1 MEVVNIMNATNSQNL
16 FETTSLNK
24 LMMKFSIPCIL
35 SLLIASLYNMVDQV
49 FIGRGVGY
57 LGNGATTVVYPV
69 TVIALAI
76 ALWIGDGCAAHLS
89 ICQGKKEQEQAN
101 RSVANAIVSVLVLS
115 IIVLILGFAFE
126 QQILQIFGATENNY
140 TYAKEYFDIILLG
153 IPFYM
158 FGSTMNSIIRADG
171 SPQFA
176 LMSTLLGCIMNVILD
191 PIAIFVLHWGMKGAA
206 IATIAGQIATALL
219 TFGYLFHSKNV
230 KLNKNSFRLNAGTLK
245 MISTLGISS
254 FLTQISIVLIMA
266 VMNNALVKYG
276 AESKYGADIPLTV
289 VGIVMKMFAIAIAFI
304 VGVAAGCQ
312 PIVGYNQGAGRLD
325 RVKEIYKKMMLVEFA
340 IGLVATLCFELFPIQ
355 LINLFGSDNGALY
368 NEFAVLAF
376 RIYLSSMVLCAIQK
390 ASSIF
395 LQSIGKPLQAMILSL
410 ARDFVLLAPMCIILP
425 IRFGV
430 VGPLYSAPI
439 ADVICLVITVIVI
452 AYTFKKMGISGSHER
467 VAHSS
472 YVSVEQNA

>member
-1 MEVVNIMNATNSQNL
+1 MEVVNQMEKNTSQNV

-35 SLLIASLYNMVDQV
+35 SLLISSLYNMVDQV

-89 ICQGKKEQEQAN
+89 ICQGKKDGEQAN
-101 RSVANAIVSVLVLS
+101 RSVANAIVAVLVLS
-115 IIVLILGFAFE
+115 ILMTVLAFVFE
-126 QQILQIFGATENNY
+126 DQILQIFGVTENNY
-140 TYAKEYFDIILLG
+140 GYAKEYLDVILLG

-158 FGSTMNSIIRADG
+158 FGCTMNSIIRADG

-191 PIAIFVLHWGMKGAA
+191 PIAIFVLNWGMKGAA

-219 TFGYLFHSKNV
+219 TFIYLFHSKNV
-230 KLNKNSFRLNAGTLK
+230 KLNKKSFRLDAGVLK
-245 MISTLGISS
+245 TVSSLGVSS

-266 VMNNALVKYG
+266 VMNNALVSYG
-276 AESKYGADIPLTV
+276 ANSKYGADIPLTV

-312 PIVGYNQGAGRLD
+312 PIVGYNQGAGRHD
-325 RVKEIYKKMMLVEFA
+325 RVKMIYKKMMIIEFI
-340 IGLVATLCFELFPIQ
+340 IGLCATIIFELFPIQ
-355 LINLFGSDNGALY
+355 LINLFGSNNGALY
-368 NEFAVLAF
+368 NEFAVLSF
-376 RIYLSSMVLCAIQK
+376 RIYLSSMMLCAIQK

-395 LQSIGKPLQAMILSL
+395 LQSIGKPVQAMVLSL
-410 ARDFVLLAPMCIILP
+410 ARDFVLLAPLCIILP
-425 IRFGV
+425 AYFGV
-430 VGPLYSAPI
+430 TGPLFAAPI
-439 ADVICLVITVIVI
+439 ADVICLVLTVVI
-452 AYTFKKMGISGSHER
+452 MIYTFKGMDEK
-467 VAHSS
+467 SS
-472 YVSVEQNA
+472 LAGVDVDMLSAQMD

>member
-1 MEVVNIMNATNSQNL
+1 
-16 FETTSLNK
+16 
-24 LMMKFSIPCIL
+24 
-35 SLLIASLYNMVDQV
+35 MVDQV

-69 TVIALAI
+69 TVIALAL

-89 ICQGKKEQEQAN
+89 ICQGKNETDKETK
-101 RSVANAIVSVLVLS
+101 SVANAIVSVLALSVVLL
-115 IIVLILGFAFE
+115 VLGFAFE
-126 QQILQIFGATENNY
+126 DQILNLFGATENNY
-140 TYAKEYFDIILLG
+140 EYAKEYFDIILIG

-176 LMSTLLGCIMNVILD
+176 LISTLVGCIMNVILD

-206 IATIAGQIATALL
+206 IATIVGQIATAVM
-219 TFGYLFHSKNV
+219 TFGYLFHAKTV
-230 KLNKNSFRLNAGTLK
+230 KLKKSSFRPDFKTLK
-245 MISTLGISS
+245 TVSALGISS

-266 VMNNALVKYG
+266 VMNNALVRYG
-276 AESKYGADIPLTV
+276 AMSKYGSDIPLTV

-312 PIVGYNQGAGRLD
+312 PIVGYNQGAGRID
-325 RVKEIYKKMMLVEFA
+325 RVKALYKKMMVVEFI
-340 IGLVATLCFELFPIQ
+340 IGLIATLCFELFPLQ
-355 LINLFGSDNGALY
+355 LINFFGSGNGDLY

-395 LQSIGKPLQAMILSL
+395 LQSIGKPVQSTALSL
-410 ARDFVLLAPMCIILP
+410 ARDFVLLAPLCVILP

-430 VGPLYSAPI
+430 VGSLYAAPI
-439 ADVICLVITVIVI
+439 ADIVCLVITVFVM
-452 AYTFKKMGISGSHER
+452 AYTFKGLER
-467 VAHSS
+467 KRSPEGFTVRSAQ
-472 YVSVEQNA
+472 VEQ

>member
-1 MEVVNIMNATNSQNL
+1 MKTTTSQNL
-16 FETTSLNK
+16 FETTSLNQ

-89 ICQGKKEQEQAN
+89 ICQGKKDQEQAN
-101 RSVANAIVSVLVLS
+101 RSVANAIVMVVILSVAMLVLC
-115 IIVLILGFAFE
+115 FAFE
-126 QQILQIFGATENNY
+126 SSILQMFGVTENNY
-140 TYAKEYFDIILLG
+140 AYAKEYFDIILLG

-191 PIAIFVLHWGMKGAA
+191 PIAIFVLNWGMKGAA
-206 IATIAGQIATALL
+206 LATIAGQIATAVLA
-219 TFGYLFHSKNV
+219 FGYLFHSKSV
-230 KLNKNSFRLNAGTLK
+230 KLHKESFCPNANVLK
-245 MISTLGISS
+245 TISSLGISS

-266 VMNNALVKYG
+266 VMNNTLVSYG
-276 AESKYGADIPLTV
+276 AESKYGSDIPLTV
-289 VGIVMKMFAIAIAFI
+289 VGIVMKMFAIAIAFV

-312 PIVGYNQGAGRLD
+312 PIVGYNQGAGRFD
-325 RVKEIYKKMMLVEFA
+325 RVKEIYKKMMKAEIV

-355 LINLFGSDNGALY
+355 LINLFGSENGALY

-376 RIYLSSMVLCAIQK
+376 RIYLSTMILCAVQK

-395 LQSIGKPLQAMILSL
+395 LQSIGKPLQSMVLSL
-410 ARDFVLLAPMCIILP
+410 ARDFVLLAPLCILLP

-430 VGPLYSAPI
+430 VGPLYAAPI
-439 ADVICLVITVIVI
+439 ADVICLIITAIVVS
-452 AYTFKKMGISGSHER
+452 YTFKGMNPNE
-467 VAHSS
+467 SS
-472 YVSVEQNA
+472 VQVSSLETQVD

>member
-1 MEVVNIMNATNSQNL
+1 
-16 FETTSLNK
+16 
-24 LMMKFSIPCIL
+24 
-35 SLLIASLYNMVDQV
+35 MVDQV

-89 ICQGKKEQEQAN
+89 ICQGKKDQEQAN
-101 RSVANAIVSVLVLS
+101 RSVANAIVMVVILSVAMLVLC
-115 IIVLILGFAFE
+115 FAFE
-126 QQILQIFGATENNY
+126 SSILQMFGVTENNY
-140 TYAKEYFDIILLG
+140 AYAKEYFDIILLG

-191 PIAIFVLHWGMKGAA
+191 PIAIFVLNWGMKGAA
-206 IATIAGQIATALL
+206 LATIAGQIATAVLA
-219 TFGYLFHSKNV
+219 FGYLFHSKSV
-230 KLNKNSFRLNAGTLK
+230 KLHKESFCPNASVLK
-245 MISTLGISS
+245 TISSLGISS

-266 VMNNALVKYG
+266 VMNNTLVSYG
-276 AESKYGADIPLTV
+276 AESKYGSDIPLTV
-289 VGIVMKMFAIAIAFI
+289 VGIVMKMFAIAIAFV

-312 PIVGYNQGAGRLD
+312 PIVGYNQGAGRFD
-325 RVKEIYKKMMLVEFA
+325 RVKEIYKKMMKAEIV

-355 LINLFGSDNGALY
+355 LINLFGSENGALY

-376 RIYLSSMVLCAIQK
+376 RIYLSTMILCAVQK

-395 LQSIGKPLQAMILSL
+395 LQSIGKPLQSMVLSL
-410 ARDFVLLAPMCIILP
+410 ARDFVLLAPLCIILP

-430 VGPLYSAPI
+430 AGPLYAAPI
-439 ADVICLVITVIVI
+439 ADVICLIITAIVVSF
-452 AYTFKKMGISGSHER
+452 TFKGMDTNESKVR
-467 VAHSS
+467 VSS
-472 YVSVEQNA
+472 FEAQVD

>member
-1 MEVVNIMNATNSQNL
+1 MKTTTSQNL
-16 FETTSLNK
+16 FETTSLNQ

-89 ICQGKKEQEQAN
+89 ICQGKKDQEQAN
-101 RSVANAIVSVLVLS
+101 RSVANAIVAVVVLS
-115 IIVLILGFAFE
+115 IIMLVLCFAFE
-126 QQILQIFGATENNY
+126 SSILQMFGVTENNY
-140 TYAKEYFDIILLG
+140 AYAKEYFDIILLG

-191 PIAIFVLHWGMKGAA
+191 PIAIFVLNWGMKGAA
-206 IATIAGQIATALL
+206 LATIAGQIATAVL
-219 TFGYLFHSKNV
+219 TFGYLFHSKSV
-230 KLNKNSFRLNAGTLK
+230 KLHKESFCPNANVLK
-245 MISTLGISS
+245 TISSLGISS

-266 VMNNALVKYG
+266 VMNNALVSYG
-276 AESKYGADIPLTV
+276 AESKFDSDIPLTV
-289 VGIVMKMFAIAIAFI
+289 VGIVMKMFAIAIAFV

-312 PIVGYNQGAGRLD
+312 PIVGYNQGAGRID
-325 RVKEIYKKMMLVEFA
+325 RVKEIYKKMMIVEVV

-355 LINLFGSDNGALY
+355 LINLFGSENGALY

-376 RIYLSSMVLCAIQK
+376 RIYLSTMILCAVQK

-395 LQSIGKPLQAMILSL
+395 LQSIGKPLQSMVLSL
-410 ARDFVLLAPMCIILP
+410 ARDFVLLAPLCIILP

-430 VGPLYSAPI
+430 VGPLYAAPI
-439 ADVICLVITVIVI
+439 ADVICLIITAIVVSF
-452 AYTFKKMGISGSHER
+452 TFKGMDNNESKVR
-467 VAHSS
+467 VSS
-472 YVSVEQNA
+472 FEAQVD

>member
-1 MEVVNIMNATNSQNL
+1 MEVVNQMEKTTSQNV

-35 SLLIASLYNMVDQV
+35 SLLISSLYNMVDQV

-89 ICQGKKEQEQAN
+89 ICQGKKDSEQAN
-101 RSVANAIVSVLVLS
+101 KSVANAIVAVLFLS
-115 IIVLILGFAFE
+115 ILMTVLAFAFE

-140 TYAKEYFDIILLG
+140 GYAKEYFDIILLG

-158 FGSTMNSIIRADG
+158 FGCTMNSIIRADG

-176 LMSTLLGCIMNVILD
+176 LISTLLGCIMNVILD
-191 PIAIFVLHWGMKGAA
+191 PIAIFVLNWGMKGAA

-219 TFGYLFHSKNV
+219 TFIYLFHSKTI
-230 KLNKNSFRLNAGTLK
+230 KLHKKSFRLDIGVLK
-245 MISTLGISS
+245 TVSSLGISS

-266 VMNNALVKYG
+266 VMNNALVSYG
-276 AESKYGADIPLTV
+276 ASSKYGSDIPLTV

-312 PIVGYNQGAGRLD
+312 PIVGYNQGAGRHD
-325 RVKEIYKKMMLVEFA
+325 RVKTLYKKMMIAELI
-340 IGLVATLCFELFPIQ
+340 IGLCATLCFELFPIQ
-355 LINLFGSDNGALY
+355 LINLFGKDNGALY

-376 RIYLSSMVLCAIQK
+376 RIYLSSMMLCAVQK

-395 LQSIGKPLQAMILSL
+395 LQSIGKPVQSMVLSL
-410 ARDFVLLAPMCIILP
+410 ARDFVLLAPLCIILP
-425 IRFGV
+425 IHLGV
-430 VGPLYSAPI
+430 TGPLFAAPI
-439 ADVICLVITVIVI
+439 ADVICLVITVFIM
-452 AYTFKKMGISGSHER
+452 AYTFKAMEGNRSMAR
-467 VAHSS
+467 VNML
-472 YVSVEQNA
+472 NAQTE

>member
-1 MEVVNIMNATNSQNL
+1 MEVVNKMETTNSQNL

-101 RSVANAIVSVLVLS
+101 RSVANTVVAVLVLS
-115 IIVLILGFAFE
+115 IVMLALCFAFE
-126 QQILQIFGATENNY
+126 QQLLQLFGATENNY
-140 TYAKEYFDIILLG
+140 AYAKEYFDIILIG

-219 TFGYLFHSKNV
+219 TFGYLFHSKSFH
-230 KLNKNSFRLNAGTLK
+230 LNKNSFRLNAGTLK
-245 MISTLGISS
+245 TISSLGVSS

-266 VMNNALVKYG
+266 VMNNALVSYG
-276 AESKYGADIPLTV
+276 ALSKYGADIPLTV

-312 PIVGYNQGAGRLD
+312 PIVGYNQGAGRHD
-325 RVKEIYKKMMLVEFA
+325 RVKEIYKKMMTVEFI
-340 IGLVATLCFELFPIQ
+340 IGLIATLCFELFPIQ
-355 LINLFGSDNGALY
+355 LINLFGSNNGALY

-376 RIYLSSMVLCAIQK
+376 RIYLSSMTLCAIQK

-395 LQSIGKPLQAMILSL
+395 LQSIGKPLQSMVLSL
-410 ARDFVLLAPMCIILP
+410 ARDFVLLAPLCIILP

-430 VGPLYSAPI
+430 VGPLYAAPI
-439 ADVICLVITVIVI
+439 ADVICLVITVIVM
-452 AYTFKKMGISGSHER
+452 AYTFRAMDGSR
-467 VAHSS
+467 SKAGMRSMKT
-472 YVSVEQNA
+472 QLD

>member
-1 MEVVNIMNATNSQNL
+1 MNTTNSQNL

-89 ICQGKKEQEQAN
+89 ICNGKKEQDEAN
-101 RSVANAIVSVLVLS
+101 KSVANAIVSVLFFSVIMLVLC
-115 IIVLILGFAFE
+115 FTFE
-126 QQILQIFGATENNY
+126 QQILQLFGATENNY
-140 TYAKEYFDIILLG
+140 AYAKEYFDIILMG

-206 IATIAGQIATALL
+206 IATIAGQIATAIL
-219 TFGYLFHSKNV
+219 TFVYLFHSKSV
-230 KLNKNSFRLNAGTLK
+230 KLNKNSFRPNGRTLK
-245 MISTLGISS
+245 MIGSLGVSS
-254 FLTQISIVLIMA
+254 FLTQISIVVIMA
-266 VMNNALVKYG
+266 VMNNALVSYG

-312 PIVGYNQGAGRLD
+312 PIVGYNQGAGKLD
-325 RVKEIYKKMMLVEFA
+325 RVKEIYKKMMIIEFI

-376 RIYLSSMVLCAIQK
+376 RIYLSSMVICSIQK

-395 LQSIGKPLQAMILSL
+395 LQSIGKPLPAMILSL
-410 ARDFVLLAPMCIILP
+410 ARDFVLLAPLCVILP

-439 ADVICLVITVIVI
+439 ADVICLVITVIVV
-452 AYTFKKMGISGSHER
+452 AYTFKKMGITGSGER
-467 VAHSS
+467 TLISPQFIKS
-472 YVSVEQNA
+472 L

>member
-1 MEVVNIMNATNSQNL
+1 MKTTTSQNL
-16 FETTSLNK
+16 FETTSLNQ

-89 ICQGKKEQEQAN
+89 ICQGKKDQEQAN
-101 RSVANAIVSVLVLS
+101 RSVANAIVMVVILSVVMLVLC
-115 IIVLILGFAFE
+115 FAFE
-126 QQILQIFGATENNY
+126 SSILQMFGVTENNY
-140 TYAKEYFDIILLG
+140 AYAKEYFDIILLG

-191 PIAIFVLHWGMKGAA
+191 PIAIFVLNWGMKGAA
-206 IATIAGQIATALL
+206 LATIAGQIATAVLA
-219 TFGYLFHSKNV
+219 FGYLFHSKSV
-230 KLNKNSFRLNAGTLK
+230 KLHKGSFCPNANVLK
-245 MISTLGISS
+245 TISSLGISS

-266 VMNNALVKYG
+266 VMNNTLVSYG
-276 AESKYGADIPLTV
+276 AESKYGSDIPLTV
-289 VGIVMKMFAIAIAFI
+289 VGIVMKMFAIAIAFV

-312 PIVGYNQGAGRLD
+312 PIVGYNQGAGRFD
-325 RVKEIYKKMMLVEFA
+325 RVKEIYKKMMKAEIV

-355 LINLFGSDNGALY
+355 LINLFGSENGALY

-376 RIYLSSMVLCAIQK
+376 RIYLSTMILCAVQK

-395 LQSIGKPLQAMILSL
+395 LQSIGKPLQSMVLSL
-410 ARDFVLLAPMCIILP
+410 ARDFVLLAPLCILLP

-430 VGPLYSAPI
+430 VGPLYAAPI
-439 ADVICLVITVIVI
+439 ADVICLIITAIVVS
-452 AYTFKKMGISGSHER
+452 YTFKGMDTNESG
-467 VAHSS
+467 VQVSS
-472 YVSVEQNA
+472 LETQVD

>member
-1 MEVVNIMNATNSQNL
+1 MNTTNSQNL

-101 RSVANAIVSVLVLS
+101 KSVANAIVSVLFFS
-115 IIVLILGFAFE
+115 IIVLILCFAFE
-126 QQILQIFGATENNY
+126 QQILQIFGVTENNY

-219 TFGYLFHSKNV
+219 TFGYLFHSKTV

-325 RVKEIYKKMMLVEFA
+325 RVKDIYKKMMIVEFV
-340 IGLVATLCFELFPIQ
+340 IGLIATLCFELFPIQ
-355 LINLFGSDNGALY
+355 IINLFGSDNGALY

-376 RIYLSSMVLCAIQK
+376 RIYLSTMVLCAIQK

-439 ADVICLVITVIVI
+439 ADVICLVITAIVI
-452 AYTFKKMGISGSHER
+452 ALTFKEMGIIRSDER
-467 VAHSS
+467 VACSA
-472 YVSVEQNA
+472 YVSAE

>member
-1 MEVVNIMNATNSQNL
+1 MEHNNSQNL
-16 FETTSLNK
+16 FETTSLGK

-89 ICQGKKEQEQAN
+89 ICQGKKDPEQASK
-101 RSVANAIVSVLVLS
+101 SVANAVVT
-115 IIVLILGFAFE
+115 VLILSILLTALCFVFE
-126 QQILQIFGATENNY
+126 NQILQIFGVTENNY
-140 TYAKEYFDIILLG
+140 AYAKEYFNVILLG

-158 FGSTMNSIIRADG
+158 FGSTLNSIIRADG

-191 PIAIFVLHWGMKGAA
+191 PIAIFVLNWGMRGAA

-219 TFGYLFHSKNV
+219 TFGYLFHSKTV
-230 KLNKNSFRLNAGTLK
+230 KLHKSCFRPDGGILK
-245 MISTLGISS
+245 TVCSLGVSS

-266 VMNNALVKYG
+266 VMNNALVSYG
-276 AESKYGADIPLTV
+276 AQSKYGADIPLTV

-312 PIVGYNQGAGRLD
+312 PIVGYNQGAGRID
-325 RVKEIYKKMMLVEFA
+325 RVKELYKKMMIVEFV
-340 IGLVATLCFELFPIQ
+340 IGLIATLCFELFPLQ
-355 LINLFGSDNGALY
+355 LINIFGSDNGALY

-376 RIYLSSMVLCAIQK
+376 RIYLSSMTLCAIQK

-395 LQSIGKPLQAMILSL
+395 LQSIGKPVQSMVLSL
-410 ARDFVLLAPMCIILP
+410 ARDFVLLAPLCVILP
-425 IRFGV
+425 MRFGV
-430 VGPLYSAPI
+430 TGPLYAAPI
-439 ADVICLVITVIVI
+439 ADVICLVITVCIMV
-452 AYTFKKMGISGSHER
+452 YTFKKMTKT
-467 VAHSS
+467 VSS
-472 YVSVEQNA
+472 EESMRRAA

>member
-1 MEVVNIMNATNSQNL
+1 METGNSQNL

-57 LGNGATTVVYPV
+57 LGNGATTVVYPI

-89 ICQGKKEQEQAN
+89 ICQGKKEWEQGS
-101 RSVANAIVSVLVLS
+101 RSVANAIVSVVFFS
-115 IIVLILGFAFE
+115 IIMLVVCFVFE
-126 QQILQIFGATENNY
+126 RQILQAFGATDNNY
-140 TYAKEYFDIILLG
+140 AYASEYYGIILIG

-206 IATIAGQIATALL
+206 IATVAGQVATAVL
-219 TFGYLFHSKNV
+219 TLGYLFHAKTI
-230 KLNKNSFRLNAGTLK
+230 KLNRAAFALRAGTLK
-245 MISTLGISS
+245 TIATLGISS

-266 VMNNALVKYG
+266 VMNNALVSYG
-276 AESKYGADIPLTV
+276 AQSKYGADIPLTV

-325 RVKEIYKKMMLVEFA
+325 KVKELYKKMIAVEIV
-340 IGLVATLCFELFPIQ
+340 IGIIATLCFELLPLQ
-355 LINLFGSDNGALY
+355 LINLFGSDNGELY

-376 RIYLSSMVLCAIQK
+376 RIYLSTMILCAVQK

-395 LQSIGKPLQAMILSL
+395 LQSVGKPLQSMALSL
-410 ARDFVLLAPMCIILP
+410 ARDFVLLAPLCIVLP
-425 IRFGV
+425 MQLGV
-430 VGPLYSAPI
+430 TGPLYAAPI
-439 ADVICLVITVIVI
+439 ADVVCLVITVCIM
-452 AYTFKKMGISGSHER
+452 AYTFRKMNKTYA
-467 VAHSS
+467 V
-472 YVSVEQNA
+472 Q

>member
-1 MEVVNIMNATNSQNL
+1 METNNSQNI
-16 FETTSLNK
+16 FETTSLNQ

-57 LGNGATTVVYPV
+57 LGNGATTVVYPI

-89 ICQGKKEQEQAN
+89 ICQGKGDGEEAN
-101 RSVANAIVSVLVLS
+101 KSVANAIVSVLVLS
-115 IIVLILGFAFE
+115 VLMLVLCFAFE
-126 QQILQIFGATENNY
+126 DQILQVFGVTENNY
-140 TYAKEYFDIILLG
+140 VYAKEYFDIILLG

-206 IATIAGQIATALL
+206 IATIAGQIATAIL
-219 TFGYLFHSKNV
+219 TFGYLFHSKSV
-230 KLNKNSFRLNAGTLK
+230 KLHKSSFRFNGRVFKT
-245 MISTLGISS
+245 ICSLGISS
-254 FLTQISIVLIMA
+254 FLTQISIVVIMA
-266 VMNNALVKYG
+266 VMNNALVVYG
-276 AESKYGADIPLTV
+276 AQSKFGADIPLTV

-312 PIVGYNQGAGRLD
+312 PIVGYNHGAGKHEQ
-325 RVKEIYKKMMLVEFA
+325 VKALYKKMMLIELV
-340 IGLVATLCFELFPIQ
+340 IGLIATLCFELFPIQ
-355 LINLFGSDNGALY
+355 LINLFGKDNGALY
-368 NEFAVLAF
+368 NEFAVLSF
-376 RIYLSSMVLCAIQK
+376 RIYLSSMMLCAVQK

-395 LQSIGKPLQAMILSL
+395 LQSIGKPVPSMILSL
-410 ARDFVLLAPMCIILP
+410 ARDFVLIAPLCVILP
-425 IRFGV
+425 ARFGV

-439 ADVICLVITVIVI
+439 ADVVCLIITVCIM
-452 AYTFKKMGISGSHER
+452 AHTFRTMDGNPSLSH
-467 VAHSS
+467 
-472 YVSVEQNA
+472 VSVLSSQVD

>member
-1 MEVVNIMNATNSQNL
+1 MKTTTSQNL
-16 FETTSLNK
+16 FETTSLNQ

-89 ICQGKKEQEQAN
+89 ICQGKKDQEQAN
-101 RSVANAIVSVLVLS
+101 RSVANAIVMVVILSVVMLVLC
-115 IIVLILGFAFE
+115 FAFE
-126 QQILQIFGATENNY
+126 SSILQMFGVTENNY
-140 TYAKEYFDIILLG
+140 AYAKEYFDIILLG

-191 PIAIFVLHWGMKGAA
+191 PIAIFVLNWGMKGAA
-206 IATIAGQIATALL
+206 LATIAGQIATAVLA
-219 TFGYLFHSKNV
+219 FGYLFHSKSV
-230 KLNKNSFRLNAGTLK
+230 KLHKESFCPNASVLK
-245 MISTLGISS
+245 TISSLGISS

-266 VMNNALVKYG
+266 VMNNTLVSYG
-276 AESKYGADIPLTV
+276 AESKYGSDIPLTV
-289 VGIVMKMFAIAIAFI
+289 VGIVMKMFAIAIAFV

-312 PIVGYNQGAGRLD
+312 PIVGYNQGAGRFD
-325 RVKEIYKKMMLVEFA
+325 RVKEIYKKMMKAEIV

-355 LINLFGSDNGALY
+355 LINLFGSENGALY

-376 RIYLSSMVLCAIQK
+376 RIYLSTMILCAVQK

-395 LQSIGKPLQAMILSL
+395 LQSIGKPLQSMVLSL
-410 ARDFVLLAPMCIILP
+410 ARDFVLLAPLCILLP

-430 VGPLYSAPI
+430 VGPLYAAPI
-439 ADVICLVITVIVI
+439 ADVICLIITAIVVS
-452 AYTFKKMGISGSHER
+452 YTFKGMSPNE
-467 VAHSS
+467 SS
-472 YVSVEQNA
+472 VQVSSLETQVD

>member
-1 MEVVNIMNATNSQNL
+1 MEVVNQMENTNSQNL

-89 ICQGKKEQEQAN
+89 ICQGKGDQEQAN
-101 RSVANAIVSVLVLS
+101 KSVANSIVAVVILSILMLVLC
-115 IIVLILGFAFE
+115 FAFE
-126 QQILQIFGATENNY
+126 GQILQIFGATENNY

-191 PIAIFVLHWGMKGAA
+191 PIAIFVLNWGMKGAA

-219 TFGYLFHSKNV
+219 TFGYLFHSKTI
-230 KLNKNSFRLNAGTLK
+230 KLHKNSFRLNISVLK
-245 MISTLGISS
+245 MVSSLGISS

-266 VMNNALVKYG
+266 VMNNALVNYG
-276 AESKYGADIPLTV
+276 AQSKYGSDIPLTV

-325 RVKEIYKKMMLVEFA
+325 RVKEIYKKMMIVELV
-340 IGLVATLCFELFPIQ
+340 IGLIATLCFELFPIQ
-355 LINLFGSDNGALY
+355 LINLFGKDNGALY

-376 RIYLSSMVLCAIQK
+376 RIYLSSMILCAIQK

-395 LQSIGKPLQAMILSL
+395 LQSIGKPLQSMVLSL
-410 ARDFVLLAPMCIILP
+410 ARDFVLLAPLCIILP
-425 IRFGV
+425 IHFGV
-430 VGPLYSAPI
+430 VGPLYAAPI
-439 ADVICLVITVIVI
+439 ADVICLVITVCIM
-452 AYTFKKMGISGSHER
+452 AYTFKDMDGKASLSHIDLR
-467 VAHSS
+467 
-472 YVSVEQNA
+472 QTQID

>member
-1 MEVVNIMNATNSQNL
+1 MEHTNSQNL
-16 FETTSLNK
+16 FETTSLTK

-89 ICQGKKEQEQAN
+89 ICQGKKDPEQGS
-101 RSVANAIVSVLVLS
+101 RSVANAIVAVLVLS
-115 IIVLILGFAFE
+115 VLMLALCFAFE
-126 QQILQIFGATENNY
+126 QQILQIFGVTENNY
-140 TYAKEYFDIILLG
+140 AYAKEYFDIILLG

-219 TFGYLFHSKNV
+219 TFGYLFHGKSI
-230 KLNKNSFRLNAGTLK
+230 KLHKNSFRPNAGILK
-245 MISTLGISS
+245 TVSTLGISS

-266 VMNNALVKYG
+266 VMNNALVSYG
-276 AESKYGADIPLTV
+276 AQSKYGADIPLTV

-312 PIVGYNQGAGRLD
+312 PIVGYNQGAGRYD
-325 RVKEIYKKMMLVEFA
+325 QVKKIYKKMMIVEFI
-340 IGLVATLCFELFPIQ
+340 IGLIATLCFELFPIQ

-376 RIYLSSMVLCAIQK
+376 RIYLSSMCLCAIQK

-395 LQSIGKPLQAMILSL
+395 LQSIGKPLPSMVLSL
-410 ARDFVLLAPMCIILP
+410 ARDFVLLAPLCVILP
-425 IRFGV
+425 MRFGV
-430 VGPLYSAPI
+430 VGPLYAAPI
-439 ADVICLVITVIVI
+439 ADIICLVITIIVM
-452 AYTFKKMGISGSHER
+452 AYTFRAMNGEKSEEN
-467 VAHSS
+467 VPCPA
-472 YVSVEQNA
+472 